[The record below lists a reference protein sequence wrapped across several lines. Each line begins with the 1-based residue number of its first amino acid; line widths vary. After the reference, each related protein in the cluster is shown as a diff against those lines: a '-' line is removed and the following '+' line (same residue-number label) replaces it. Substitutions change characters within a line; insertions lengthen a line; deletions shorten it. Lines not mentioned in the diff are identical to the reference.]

1 MRIYIILLIFL
12 FGAKLLFSQNNN
24 ESISNTNV
32 IPPDSSITPT
42 DTSDTFDFFYTD
54 EEERKFLNFK
64 PIIGVGGGVITYLG
78 DVRDVYYTNPLVGLK
93 ALNISV
99 SKGLRSFL
107 DVEFRVVKGKLTGNE
122 RGTDR
127 NLNFKTDFLSGGV
140 SISYNFEHL
149 LKKKDLLID
158 YKKQRKLIPYISI
171 GFETFSYNSKADLKD
186 ANGNTYHYWK
196 DGTIRNI
203 EEGSD
208 AEERSVILTRDYEYE
223 TDLREMDNDGLG
235 KYDLQAFAIP
245 FDASI
250 ELQIHE
256 RVQLRL
262 GATYHYNLSDLVDD
276 VSDAGT
282 GFRKG
287 NGKTDSYLYTYFT
300 FKFDI
305 FSSEKEIEQNII
317 EFNTNNFEMDAIVMG
332 DEDGDGVDDLHD
344 LCYFT
349 PKGVEVDTSGC
360 PYDDDKDGFA
370 NYRDDEINTP
380 KDSITNLHGVQLSE
394 QEILALSDSTDAINY
409 DEICTYYP
417 SMCGLDL
424 HRLSTDDIPDKFVFL
439 DEDGDNYISIDE
451 VSKAIDTFFD
461 MKSDLTIDDIYE
473 LTEFFFG
480 Q

>member
-1 MRIYIILLIFL
+1 MRIYLILIVFL
-12 FGAKLLFSQNNN
+12 FSANLLFSQNN
-24 ESISNTNV
+24 SGSTSKSNTT
-32 IPPDSSITPT
+32 PPDSSITPA
-42 DTSDTFDFFYTD
+42 DTSDSFDFFYTD
-54 EEERKFLNFK
+54 EEENKFLNYK
-64 PIIGVGGGVITYLG
+64 PIIGLGIGVISYYG
-78 DVRDVYYTNPLVGLK
+78 DVRDVYYANPIVGLK
-93 ALNISV
+93 AYNLSV

-107 DVEFRVVKGKLTGNE
+107 DVEFRILKGQLTGNE
-122 RGTDR
+122 RTADR

-140 SISYNFEHL
+140 SLSYNFEHL
-149 LKKKDLLID
+149 LRKKDLLLD

-171 GFETFSYNSKADLKD
+171 GIETFSYNSKADLKD
-186 ANGNTYHYWK
+186 DKGNTYHYWK

-203 EEGSD
+203 SEGSD
-208 AEERSVILTRDYEYE
+208 VEERSVILTRDYKYE

-245 FDASI
+245 LDASL

-276 VSDAGT
+276 VSNAGT
-282 GFRKG
+282 GIRAG

-305 FSSEKEIEQNII
+305 FSSEKEIEQNIL
-317 EFNTNNFEMDAIVMG
+317 EFNSSNFDMDAIVMG
-332 DEDGDGVDDLHD
+332 DEDDDGVDDLHD

-360 PYDDDKDGFA
+360 PYDDDKDGFP
-370 NYRDDEINTP
+370 NYRDEELNTP
-380 KDSITNLHGVQLSE
+380 KDSITNCRGVELSE
-394 QEILALSDSTDAINY
+394 EEILALSDSTNAINY
-409 DEICTYYP
+409 DEICKYYP
-417 SMCGLDL
+417 SMCGIDL
-424 HRLSTDDIPDKFVFL
+424 HRLTMDDIPEKFVFL

-451 VSKAIDTFFD
+451 VSKAIDIFFD

>member
-1 MRIYIILLIFL
+1 MRIYLILIVFLISTN
-12 FGAKLLFSQNNN
+12 LLFSQNNN
-24 ESISNTNV
+24 GSTSNSDTT
-32 IPPDSSITPT
+32 PPDSSITPT
-42 DTSDTFDFFYTD
+42 DTSDTFDYFYTD
-54 EEERKFLNFK
+54 EEETKFLNYK
-64 PIIGVGGGVITYLG
+64 PIIGIGTGVLTYYG
-78 DVRDVYYTNPLVGLK
+78 DVRDVYYSNPIVGLK
-93 ALNISV
+93 AYNLSV

-107 DVEFRVVKGKLTGNE
+107 DVEFRILKGQLTGNE
-122 RGTDR
+122 RTPER

-140 SISYNFEHL
+140 SLSYNFEHL
-149 LKKKDLLID
+149 LKKKDLLLE

-171 GFETFSYNSKADLKD
+171 GIETFSYNSKADMKD
-186 ANGNTYHYWK
+186 ANGNTYYYWE

-208 AEERSVILTRDYEYE
+208 KEERSVILTRDYEYE

-245 FDASI
+245 LDASV

-262 GATYHYNLSDLVDD
+262 GATYHYNMSDLVDD
-276 VSDAGT
+276 VSSAGT
-282 GFRKG
+282 GVRAG

-305 FSSEKEIEQNII
+305 FSSEKQIDEEIL
-317 EFNTNNFEMDAIVMG
+317 EFNTSNFDMDAIVMG

-360 PYDDDKDGFA
+360 PFDDDKDGFP
-370 NYRDDEINTP
+370 NYRDDELNTP
-380 KDSITNLHGVQLSE
+380 KDSITNLHGVELSE
-394 QEILALSDSTDAINY
+394 EEILALSDSTNAINY
-409 DEICTYYP
+409 DEICKYYP

-424 HRLSTDDIPDKFVFL
+424 HRLSMEDIPEKFVFL
-439 DEDGDNYISIDE
+439 DENGDNYISIDE